1 MTLNT
6 QLRTVSDLKTNVSG
20 LLGNI
25 DLDNVTDL
33 YGAFQRAA
41 NNAIQTAEF
50 PEASGIQN
58 ISLYNGVFD
67 YPIDTRL
74 YETSL
79 VDIAPQGISRPL
91 WETTSKTNQQTFD
104 RTKGYYSNGTRATFK
119 YLNGTPIIRIVTQGT
134 QQQNII
140 DNMSTVGNWVAA
152 GSASSLAVNSASYYQ
167 APASLKFTLTGSSSG
182 TLTETLTNVIDLSD
196 NENIGVAFL
205 AVYIPDAST
214 LTSISLKLGSDN
226 SNYSTVTA
234 TSSFIGNF
242 SSNNWQLVA
251 FDFANSTTSGTPDW
265 NAIDYVQITFNH
277 TGTQTNFGVGNLF
290 ISLPT
295 PYEIFYQSAAIFVP
309 EGSETASQYITS
321 VTDTI
326 ILTTGA
332 YQILTYEC
340 ALAVMENTNGSDSG
354 TTYKQFQGT
363 LGIDGQRNIVGGL
376 YARYIGNNPS
386 QQIRTIGSYYPQ
398 RSNWWW
404 NRGGAGF

>member
-1 MTLNT
+1 MNN
-6 QLRTVSDLKTNVSG
+6 QLRTVADLKTSVSG

-58 ISLYNGVFD
+58 ISLYGGVYD

-74 YETSL
+74 YETSIT
-79 VDIAPQGISRPL
+79 DIAPQGVSRPI
-91 WETTSKTNQQTFD
+91 WENTTKTNQQVFD
-104 RTKGYYSNGTRATFK
+104 RTKGYFSNGTRSTFK
-119 YLNGTPIIRIVTQGT
+119 YQNGTPIIRIVTQGT
-134 QQQNII
+134 QPQNTI
-140 DNMSTVGNWVAA
+140 DNMNEIGDWVAA
-152 GSASSLAVNSASYYQ
+152 GSASSLSINQASYYKT
-167 APASLKFTLTGSSSG
+167 PASLKFTLTGSSSG
-182 TLTETLTNVIDLSD
+182 TLTETLSSSQDLSD
-196 NENIGVAFL
+196 YENIGVVFL
-205 AVYIPDAST
+205 AVYIPNAST
-214 LTSISLKLGSDN
+214 LTSIQLKLGS
-226 SNYSTVTA
+226 SASAYASVTA
-234 TSSFIGNF
+234 TQQFIGSF
-242 SSNNWQLVA
+242 TSNNWQLVA
-251 FDFANSTTSGTPDW
+251 FDMSTATNIGTPDW
-265 NAIDYVQITFNH
+265 NAIDYVQLTFNH

-290 ISLPT
+290 ISMPV
-295 PYEIFYQSAAIFVP
+295 PYQIFYQSAAIFVP
-309 EGSETASQYITS
+309 DGSETASQYITDT
-321 VTDTI
+321 TDII

-363 LGIDGQRNIVGGL
+363 LGLDNGRNIVGGL

-386 QQIRTIGSYYPQ
+386 QQIRTVGSYYPQ

>member
-1 MTLNT
+1 MNS
-6 QLRTVSDLKTNVSG
+6 QLRTVADLKTAVSG

-58 ISLYNGVFD
+58 ILLYGGVYD

-74 YETSL
+74 YETSIT
-79 VDIAPQGISRPL
+79 DIAPQGISRPL
-91 WETTSKTNQQTFD
+91 WENTTKTNQQTFD
-104 RTKGYYSNGTRATFK
+104 RTKGYYSNGTRSTFK
-119 YLNGTPIIRIVTQGT
+119 FLNGTPIIRIATQGT
-134 QQQNII
+134 NPQNVI
-140 DNMSTVGNWVAA
+140 DNMNEVGNWVAG
-152 GSASSLAVNSASYYQ
+152 GSASGLSLNQAYYYQ

-182 TLTETLTNVIDLSD
+182 TLTETLSNPIDLSTY
-196 NENIGVAFL
+196 EGIGVAFL

-214 LTSISLKLGSDN
+214 LTSISLKLGSD
-226 SNYSTVTA
+226 SGNYASVTA
-234 TSSFIGNF
+234 TQSFIGSF

-251 FDFANSTTSGTPDW
+251 FNFANATNTGTPDW
-265 NAIDYVQITFNH
+265 DNIDYTQITFNH

-290 ISLPT
+290 ISLPV
-295 PYEIFYQSAAIFVP
+295 PFQIFYQSAAIFVP
-309 EGSETASQYITS
+309 TGSEVASQYIS
-321 VTDTI
+321 DVTDTI
-326 ILTTGA
+326 LLTTGA
-332 YQILTYEC
+332 YQIYTYEC
-340 ALAVMENTNGSDSG
+340 ALSVMENTNGSDSG

-363 LGIDGQRNIVGGL
+363 LGLDSARNIVGGL

-386 QQIRTIGSYYPQ
+386 QQIRTAGSYYPQ

-404 NRGGAGF
+404 QRGGAGF